1 MIKINGRG
9 VLDPMKNKWVSQK
22 VEELKSSP
30 IRKVFNKV
38 AQLKSKGIEV
48 IDFSIGR
55 PFFDTPYT
63 IKEET
68 KRALDKGMVHYTG
81 STGILELRNAIVQR
95 ILIDKG
101 VKYDPD
107 EIIVTIGG
115 TEGMFVAIQT
125 LLSPGDEIIV
135 PDPMYVYYKGWINY
149 AGAKCIPL
157 PLKEGD
163 FSLDIEGL
171 KKNINSSTKMILINS
186 PHNPTG
192 SVFSRQNLE
201 GIAKLSKEY
210 DLFILSDEIYQRITY
225 DNCKAI
231 SIASF
236 PQMKERTI
244 ISDSFSKTYA
254 MDGWRVGYLAAPRE
268 IINQIAK
275 LHQHI
280 ISCSNTFA
288 QIGAITALN
297 QSQQCV
303 EDMFAEFTRRRELT
317 INYLRKMK
325 LPFITPKGAFYVFP
339 SIKEFSISSEEFAN
353 YLLEEAR
360 VAVVPGNAFGNAGEY
375 YIRLSF
381 SPSYEEIESGLKRM
395 EKAIR
400 KLRKSRVNL

>member
-1 MIKINGRG
+1 MDNMKI
-9 VLDPMKNKWVSQK
+9 SQK
-22 VEELKSSP
+22 VKNLKLSP

-38 AQLKSKGIEV
+38 AQLRSKGMEI

-55 PFFDTPYT
+55 PFFDTPST

-68 KRALDKGMVHYTG
+68 KKALDRGMVHYTG
-81 STGILELRNAIVQR
+81 SSGTIELRNAITQR

-125 LLSPGDEIIV
+125 LLSPGDEVII

-157 PLKEGD
+157 PLKEED

-171 KKNINSSTKMILINS
+171 KKYINSSTKMILINS

-192 SVFSRQNLE
+192 SVFSRQDLE
-201 GIAKLSKEY
+201 KVVELSKKY
-210 DLFILSDEIYQRITY
+210 GLFILSDEIYQRITY
-225 DNCKAI
+225 DNCKAL
-231 SIASF
+231 SIASL
-236 PQMKERTI
+236 PEMKERTI

-254 MDGWRVGYLAAPRE
+254 MDGWRMGYLAAPRE
-268 IINQIAK
+268 IISQIAK
-275 LHQHI
+275 LHQHT
-280 ISCSNTFA
+280 ISCPNTFI
-288 QIGAITALN
+288 QVGATAALN
-297 QSQQCV
+297 QDQQYV
-303 EDMFAEFTRRRELT
+303 ENMVIEFTRRRELT
-317 INYLRKMK
+317 ISYLKRMK
-325 LPFITPKGAFYVFP
+325 ISFIKPKGAFYVFP
-339 SIKEFSISSEEFAN
+339 LIREFGLNSEEFAD

-360 VAVVPGNAFGNAGEY
+360 VAVVPGNAFGDSGEG

-381 SPSYEEIESGLKRM
+381 TPPYEEIEQGLKRM
-395 EKAIR
+395 EIAIGR
-400 KLRKSRVNL
+400 LRKDRIHL